1 MKKIFLFCSLFLA
14 PALSH
19 AQFQVYG
26 IRSDFLLDEAQPKF
40 RDVYVNIGTT
50 QGVKVGSMLDVFRV
64 ITPVDEI
71 NQRTAKNISFKFAK
85 MKIIH
90 ADGDSSVARVTQ
102 FYPAENT
109 PMSSY
114 TNVIVGDRV
123 EIANK

>member
-1 MKKIFLFCSLFLA
+1 MKKFLLIFLFPLTTFA
-14 PALSH
+14 E
-19 AQFQVYG
+19 FQVFG
-26 IRSDFLLDEAQPKF
+26 VKSDFLLDESQPKY

-71 NQRTAKNISFKFAK
+71 NQRSAKNVSFKFAK

-90 ADGDSSVARVTQ
+90 ADSDSAVARVTQ
-102 FYPAENT
+102 FYPPENT
-109 PMSSY
+109 PLSAY